1 MLKYSLRVDKI
12 DKRYV
17 QTTNYFS
24 WKPTSRTKII
34 LWYKLLIFT
43 HFYIKFQLTLN
54 CQRRLYI
61 YIFSFCTFTYVYSL
75 NDVHSLPL
83 VVVWTSQTFSCS
95 LIFSAL
101 ETLVYRS
108 HDLPFCRR
116 RRFFLIFSTCMWSN
130 LLHVNQKHLTSS
142 RHIFIIKSHSYTETR
157 NKKISEMY
165 LGEYLSSV

>member
-61 YIFSFCTFTYVYSL
+61 YFFSFCTFTYVYSL

-116 RRFFLIFSTCMWSN
+116 RRFFLIFSLNMHVKQFVTCQPKTSN
-130 LLHVNQKHLTSS
+130 IVSP
-142 RHIFIIKSHSYTETR
+142 HIYYQIA
-157 NKKISEMY
+157 
-165 LGEYLSSV
+165 